1 MATPG
6 FLSKRVRKKSQT
18 GLTTDRYEFLGLDQA
33 EPDLGD
39 PLVGLSSVG
48 ANPPPIVG
56 NQYVLTAYEN
66 QTGKRY
72 WTAAAQI
79 TGSGLIPGSFTV
91 FDNNVQVGAAN
102 SFNRFNFVGNGV
114 SVDPVGT
121 LPGEQTGIAT
131 IRITVSD
138 VVAPGNLNSIPYK
151 ASNGFLAGATD
162 FVYSSGNIGIGTT
175 IPTTK
180 LDIVG
185 NVRVSGVVTATTFNG
200 QINAGVSTISVNSS
214 TDALRITQ
222 TGSGNALIVEDE
234 SNPDATPFVIGQDGN
249 VGVGTNVPS
258 SFYNLLVQGNNAIQ
272 IGNSDEPVQGNS
284 QSSVF
289 KGLIIGY
296 DSVSKFNYIRSW
308 NKPLHLING
317 YGKPVYIAN
326 DVGIGTTNP
335 TSTLHVDGNVLVSG
349 ISTFTNGPILVG
361 TTTATGTASQQLQVT
376 GGAYVSGNLGIGT
389 TNPTSTL
396 TVVGNAS
403 ISGLTTTNN
412 LYVTGVGTFQS
423 SNLKIVGASTSFQ
436 YSIAGGVIAADRTLN
451 LPVITAT
458 DTVAVLGLS
467 QTFSAAQ
474 TFSAGL
480 TATSTLTLSGSTSG
494 THVFGSNQTSGT
506 LTFGGTSGT
515 GAITLGRAT
524 TSQITNIQA
533 GVTASGNTKT
543 INFGTAGAT
552 GSFTQI
558 NIGPNSGV
566 GTIAVQTGTN
576 LLVGTTTA
584 TGTALQRLQ
593 VTGGA
598 YVSGNLGIGTTN
610 PITPLQVETYGVKTG
625 VGTFTASVGVSTTL
639 DSFSVSSTDFKI
651 AEYTVHISF
660 GSYIQAQKV
669 LVTQDQ
675 STAYSQEYGVVY
687 NNTLLVSIGATIS
700 GGNCILQAT
709 PQTGVS
715 GLTTYRFAR
724 NTLL

>member
-6 FLSKRVRKKSQT
+6 FLSKRVKKKSQT

-39 PLVGLSSVG
+39 PLVGLSSIG

-121 LPGEQTGIAT
+121 LPAEQTGIAT

-185 NVRVSGVVTATTFNG
+185 NVRVSGV
-200 QINAGVSTISVNSS
+200 
-214 TDALRITQ
+214 
-222 TGSGNALIVEDE
+222 
-234 SNPDATPFVIGQDGN
+234 
-249 VGVGTNVPS
+249 
-258 SFYNLLVQGNNAIQ
+258 
-272 IGNSDEPVQGNS
+272 
-284 QSSVF
+284 
-289 KGLIIGY
+289 
-296 DSVSKFNYIRSW
+296 
-308 NKPLHLING
+308 
-317 YGKPVYIAN
+317 
-326 DVGIGTTNP
+326 
-335 TSTLHVDGNVLVSG
+335 STLGITTITDLTTQQLYVSG
-349 ISTFTNGPILVG
+349 ITTVGFITANNAYVGVATVGFITATNLYVSGITTVGFITANNAYVGVATVGFITATNLYVSGVSTFTNGPILVG
-361 TTTATGTASQQLQVT
+361 TTTSTGTANQNLQITGGAYVSGNVGIGTTNPVGQLQVSSGPVIIGSATSTGTASQNLQLTGSAYIAGDSNFVGLSIGNTTNTIYPVDIRLSSGANIPQIRLSPSTNTRVAGIIYTNAGSSNMFAGILNSAGQATNFTGGNLPAYAGMVGMSAGTSPLLLVTNALERVRVFDTGEVGIGTTVLTGTASQPLQVT
-376 GGAYVSGNLGIGT
+376 GGAYVSGSVGIGTTNPEKPLHLLTSIATPLIIQRTATNNSAAEYRNSTSSMWAGLAGNANGWGVGASANLGTDAQILVTRTGGELLVGRLSATGTSSQKLQVESGAYVSGNLGIGT
-389 TNPTSTL
+389 TNPL
-396 TVVGNAS
+396 
-403 ISGLTTTNN
+403 
-412 LYVTGVGTFQS
+412 
-423 SNLKIVGASTSFQ
+423 
-436 YSIAGGVIAADRTLN
+436 
-451 LPVITAT
+451 
-458 DTVAVLGLS
+458 
-467 QTFSAAQ
+467 
-474 TFSAGL
+474 
-480 TATSTLTLSGSTSG
+480 
-494 THVFGSNQTSGT
+494 
-506 LTFGGTSGT
+506 
-515 GAITLGRAT
+515 
-524 TSQITNIQA
+524 
-533 GVTASGNTKT
+533 
-543 INFGTAGAT
+543 
-552 GSFTQI
+552 
-558 NIGPNSGV
+558 
-566 GTIAVQTGTN
+566 
-576 LLVGTTTA
+576 
-584 TGTALQRLQ
+584 
-593 VTGGA
+593 
-598 YVSGNLGIGTTN
+598 
-610 PITPLQVETYGVKTG
+610 TPLQVETYGVKTG

-651 AEYTVHISF
+651 AEYTVHIGF
-660 GSYIQAQKV
+660 GSSIQAQKV
-669 LVTQDQ
+669 LVTQNQ
-675 STAYSQEYGVVY
+675 TTAYAQEYGVVY
-687 NNTLLVSIGATIS
+687 NNLLLVSIGATVS